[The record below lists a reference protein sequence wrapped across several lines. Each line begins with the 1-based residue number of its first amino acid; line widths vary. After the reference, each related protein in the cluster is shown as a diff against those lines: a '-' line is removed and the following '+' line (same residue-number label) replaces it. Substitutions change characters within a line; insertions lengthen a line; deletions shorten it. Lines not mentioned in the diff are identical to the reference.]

1 MKSNKVVDDVFFGR
15 INSSTKS
22 AYISGFKCVIRF
34 LQSYSGSYGKYKY
47 SNLSG
52 DNIRTVI
59 SLFTKIFDYMYYT
72 LLGRCPSFWNNIC

>member
-1 MKSNKVVDDVFFGR
+1 MKLNKVVDDVFLGC

-59 SLFTKIFDYMYYT
+59 SLFT
-72 LLGRCPSFWNNIC
+72 